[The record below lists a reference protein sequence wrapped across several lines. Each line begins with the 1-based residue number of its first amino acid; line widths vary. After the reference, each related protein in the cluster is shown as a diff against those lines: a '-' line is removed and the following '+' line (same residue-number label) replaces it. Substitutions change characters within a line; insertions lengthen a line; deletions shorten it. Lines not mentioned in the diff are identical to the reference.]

1 MDIEY
6 DDPDLRCLA
15 EDPAF
20 GRPDWDRET
29 VVAYRKKIQC
39 IRSAVDERD
48 LRGARSLRLQE
59 LAGAGVHAWSVRIT
73 DQLQLSLTLR
83 TGCSG
88 QVTAALNLAD
98 HDRRET
104 SR

>member
-1 MDIEY
+1 MEIEY
-6 DDPDLRCLA
+6 GDPNLRCLA
-15 EDPAF
+15 EDPTF
-20 GRPDWDRET
+20 CRPNWDRQT

-59 LAGAGVHAWSVRIT
+59 LAGAGAWTIR
-73 DQLQLSLTLR
+73 LSDRLLLNLTLR
-83 TGCSG
+83 TGSSG